1 MTSPYWKVMND
12 LSETI
17 TSFLTIRDILRDSN
31 GNKQLVDAAVVLFEH
46 YIDVQD
52 RVFVKAWN
60 EVIEEKDN
68 CMPPWGHSDLEYLSK
83 YSDKELDGMCDA
95 AELEQ
100 TQKNYRAAI
109 DEYNKLQDKYN
120 DLKMEHEALQ
130 CLFVQEEYD
139 HDELKVNYDKVQKDY
154 HTVVTNIMNK
164 EYDC

>member
-31 GNKQLVDAAVVLFEH
+31 GDKQLVDAAVVLFEH

-52 RVFVKAWN
+52 RAFVKAWN
-60 EVIEEKDN
+60 TVIREPN
-68 CMPPWGHSDLEYLSK
+68 QYK
-83 YSDKELDGMCDA
+83 YTDDELDAMCDA

-120 DLKMEHEALQ
+120 DLKIEHEALQ

-139 HDELKVNYDKVQKDY
+139 HDELKVEYDKVQKDY
-154 HTVVTNIMNK
+154 HTVVTNVMNSK
-164 EYDC
+164 

>member
-1 MTSPYWKVMND
+1 MTSPYWKEMND

-17 TSFLTIRDILRDSN
+17 TSFLTIRDILRDSD
-31 GNKQLVDAAVVLFEH
+31 GDKQLVDAAVVLFEH

-52 RVFVKAWN
+52 RAFVRAWN
-60 EVIEEKDN
+60 AVIREPNLQYTD
-68 CMPPWGHSDLEYLSK
+68 D
-83 YSDKELDGMCDA
+83 ELDAMCDA

-139 HDELKVNYDKVQKDY
+139 HDELKVEYDKLQKDY
-154 HTVVTNIMNK
+154 HTIVTNVLNNK
-164 EYDC
+164 YDCD

>member
-1 MTSPYWKVMND
+1 MTSPHWKVMND

-31 GNKQLVDAAVVLFEH
+31 GNKQLVDAAVVVFEH
-46 YIDVQD
+46 YIDIHD
-52 RVFVKAWN
+52 KAFVKAWD
-60 EVIEEKDN
+60 EVVRE
-68 CMPPWGHSDLEYLSK
+68 P
-83 YSDKELDGMCDA
+83 
-95 AELEQ
+95 Q
-100 TQKNYRAAI
+100 TKNYRAVI
-109 DEYNKLQDKYN
+109 DEYNQLQDSYN

-139 HDELKVNYDKVQKDY
+139 HDELKVKYDELRVNYDKVQKDY

>member
-31 GNKQLVDAAVVLFEH
+31 GDKQLVDAAVVLFEH

-52 RVFVKAWN
+52 RAFVKAWN
-60 EVIEEKDN
+60 TVIREPN
-68 CMPPWGHSDLEYLSK
+68 QYK
-83 YSDKELDGMCDA
+83 YTDDELDAMCAA

-100 TQKNYRAAI
+100 TKKNYRAAI
-109 DEYNKLQDKYN
+109 DEYNQLQDKYN

-139 HDELKVNYDKVQKDY
+139 HDELKVKYDEVKKNY
-154 HTVVTNIMNK
+154 HILVTNVMNSK
-164 EYDC
+164 

>member
-1 MTSPYWKVMND
+1 MND

-17 TSFLTIRDILRDSN
+17 TSFLTIRDILRDSD
-31 GNKQLVDAAVVLFEH
+31 GDKQLVDAAVVLFEH

-52 RVFVKAWN
+52 RAFVRAWN
-60 EVIEEKDN
+60 AVIREPNLQYTD
-68 CMPPWGHSDLEYLSK
+68 D
-83 YSDKELDGMCDA
+83 ELDAMCDA

-139 HDELKVNYDKVQKDY
+139 HDELKVEYDKLQKDY
-154 HTVVTNIMNK
+154 HTIVTNVLNNNN
-164 EYDC
+164 EYD

>member
-1 MTSPYWKVMND
+1 MND

-31 GNKQLVDAAVVLFEH
+31 GDKQLVDAAVVLFEH

-52 RVFVKAWN
+52 RAFVKAWN
-60 EVIEEKDN
+60 TVIREPN
-68 CMPPWGHSDLEYLSK
+68 QYK
-83 YSDKELDGMCDA
+83 YTDDELDAMCDA

-120 DLKMEHEALQ
+120 DLKIEHEALQ

-139 HDELKVNYDKVQKDY
+139 HDELKVEYDKVQKDY
-154 HTVVTNIMNK
+154 HTVVTNVMNSK
-164 EYDC
+164 

>member
-1 MTSPYWKVMND
+1 MND

-31 GNKQLVDAAVVLFEH
+31 GDKQLVDAAVVLFEH

-52 RVFVKAWN
+52 RAFVKAWT
-60 EVIEEKDN
+60 EVIKKND
-68 CMPPWGHSDLEYLSK
+68 CMPPWGHSDMEALRYA
-83 YSDKELDGMCDA
+83 DNELDSMCDA

-100 TQKNYRAAI
+100 TKKNYRAAI
-109 DEYNKLQDKYN
+109 DEYNQLQDKYN

-139 HDELKVNYDKVQKDY
+139 HDELKVKYDKLQKDY
-154 HTVVTNIMNK
+154 HTVVTNVMNSK
-164 EYDC
+164 

>member
-1 MTSPYWKVMND
+1 MND

-17 TSFLTIRDILRDSN
+17 TSFLTIRDILRDSS
-31 GNKQLVDAAVVLFEH
+31 GNKELVDAAVVLFEH

-52 RVFVKAWN
+52 RAFVRAWN
-60 EVIEEKDN
+60 TVIREPNLQYTD
-68 CMPPWGHSDLEYLSK
+68 D
-83 YSDKELDGMCDA
+83 ELDAMCDA

-139 HDELKVNYDKVQKDY
+139 HDELKVEYDKLQKDY
-154 HTVVTNIMNK
+154 LTVVTNVLNSK
-164 EYDC
+164 

>member
-17 TSFLTIRDILRDSN
+17 TSFLTIRDILRDSS

-52 RVFVKAWN
+52 RAFVKAWN
-60 EVIEEKDN
+60 AVIKEPNTQYTD
-68 CMPPWGHSDLEYLSK
+68 Y
-83 YSDKELDGMCDA
+83 ELDAMCDA
-95 AELEQ
+95 SELSEL
-100 TQKNYRAAI
+100 K
-109 DEYNKLQDKYN
+109 DKYN
-120 DLKMEHEALQ
+120 DLKYEHEALQ

-139 HDELKVNYDKVQKDY
+139 HDELKVEYDKVQKDY